1 MSKDIDG
8 ERVHYKFP
16 AVALSSITNRV
27 TGCVL
32 SGGVAFGGVLSF
44 VGGPETLPAF
54 VEGFNSWLPFMVY
67 PTKLA
72 FGFPFVYHTL
82 GGFRHLYWDKTTEG
96 IDNQSA
102 KASSIALFAA
112 SGVILPQMVPHIQ
125 SRRRNA
131 PHAKSAS
138 QFCRPPDERGLS
150 RFDDWQYRFHQI
162 TLPHLEKHRLHGWAR
177 CHLSPSMQRHLAR
190 VRRKILQ
197 RGSNLLSLLN

>member
-1 MSKDIDG
+1 MSPDVMDIDG

-16 AVALSSITNRV
+16 VVALSSITNRV

-54 VEGFNSWLPFMVY
+54 VEGFKSWLPFMVY

-112 SGVILPQMVPHIQ
+112 SGGI
-125 SRRRNA
+125 
-131 PHAKSAS
+131 SAM
-138 QFCRPPDERGLS
+138 
-150 RFDDWQYRFHQI
+150 I
-162 TLPHLEKHRLHGWAR
+162 AGWTF
-177 CHLSPSMQRHLAR
+177 
-190 VRRKILQ
+190 
-197 RGSNLLSLLN
+197 